1 MNEQED
7 KALLNKVTNAL
18 DQSIETLSPSL
29 QQELARRR
37 QAALFGDK
45 KATNRWWIP
54 AMAFSSA
61 FFAMVMLNNQ
71 EQPEQFFVLEQ
82 ANVMEISSEDPEML
96 SDLEFVYWL
105 SQQDEQI

>member
-1 MNEQED
+1 MNNKDD
-7 KALLNKVTNAL
+7 KALLNKVTDAL
-18 DQSIETLSPSL
+18 DLANENMSPAL

-37 QAALFGDK
+37 QQALFGEK
-45 KATNRWWIP
+45 KSNSYWWMP
-54 AMAFSSA
+54 AVAFSSVL
-61 FFAMVMLNNQ
+61 FAVVMLNNQ
-71 EQPEQFFVLEQ
+71 EQSEQLLVLEQ